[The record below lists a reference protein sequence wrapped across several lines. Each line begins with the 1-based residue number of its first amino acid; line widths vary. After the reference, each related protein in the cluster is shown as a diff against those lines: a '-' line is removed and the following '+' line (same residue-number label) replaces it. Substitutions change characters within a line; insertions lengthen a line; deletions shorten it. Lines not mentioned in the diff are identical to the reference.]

1 MLLWQHSWYNC
12 TYTII
17 YTATGNYAREV
28 KSKKTTTMTTIK
40 RQFLVP
46 RASLQLKTTPT
57 KKLPEISLSSIKEL
71 HIFWGFLLKVFF
83 TAWWNIPIDSRL
95 PIERTYI
102 CETSSFG
109 RKVSRRK
116 AVLLLGFSCSVAF
129 YNKTMGFF
137 NRLILYQINYEGF
150 RYLVNDFKGLPTFF
164 QWFMA
169 LSSWKNGFVFVLH
182 TLQGIKFR

>member
-1 MLLWQHSWYNC
+1 MNLEFIKPQNFGSLFM
-12 TYTII
+12 
-17 YTATGNYAREV
+17 
-28 KSKKTTTMTTIK
+28 KSGQSNLNL
-40 RQFLVP
+40 RSPGSYLVC
-46 RASLQLKTTPT
+46 SYLIT
-57 KKLPEISLSSIKEL
+57 
-71 HIFWGFLLKVFF
+71 
-83 TAWWNIPIDSRL
+83 
-95 PIERTYI
+95 IERTYI

-150 RYLVNDFKGLPTFF
+150 KYLVNNFKGLPTFF

-169 LSSWKNGFVFVLH
+169 LSSWKNGVVFVLH
-182 TLQGIKFR
+182 TIQGIKFR

>member
-1 MLLWQHSWYNC
+1 MEHPAINFDYRIGTLFYIILLKKYF
-12 TYTII
+12 I
-17 YTATGNYAREV
+17 Y
-28 KSKKTTTMTTIK
+28 
-40 RQFLVP
+40 
-46 RASLQLKTTPT
+46 
-57 KKLPEISLSSIKEL
+57 ISLY
-71 HIFWGFLLKVFF
+71 GFFIQSVVSFQ
-83 TAWWNIPIDSRL
+83 TYPWT
-95 PIERTYI
+95 IERSYI

-109 RKVSRRK
+109 RKVSRRR

-182 TLQGIKFR
+182 TIQGIKFR

>member
-1 MLLWQHSWYNC
+1 MTFLSARIDIILPLLLR
-12 TYTII
+12 TIFMMALFI
-17 YTATGNYAREV
+17 ALWN
-28 KSKKTTTMTTIK
+28 IH
-40 RQFLVP
+40 
-46 RASLQLKTTPT
+46 ASD
-57 KKLPEISLSSIKEL
+57 SC
-71 HIFWGFLLKVFF
+71 LKVFLYLINNSS
-83 TAWWNIPIDSRL
+83 TLQDKKVLSL
-95 PIERTYI
+95 IERTYI